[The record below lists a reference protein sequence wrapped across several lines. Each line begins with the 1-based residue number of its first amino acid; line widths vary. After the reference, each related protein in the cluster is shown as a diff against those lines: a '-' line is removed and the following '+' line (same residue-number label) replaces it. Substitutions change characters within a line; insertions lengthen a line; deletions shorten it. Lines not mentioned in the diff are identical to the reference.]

1 MSYVDTIFKQLLITS
16 LLFMYPYY
24 LSNVKIMDLD
34 NEYIKIWKGKM
45 RYFRTALDHTSQS
58 VVLKYYQVR
67 SFISYMLQRSHTFCI
82 TFPSSKDRK
91 GLNPALWFL
100 SEKENPL
107 TLISN
112 L

>member
-1 MSYVDTIFKQLLITS
+1 
-16 LLFMYPYY
+16 
-24 LSNVKIMDLD
+24 MDLD

-58 VVLKYYQVR
+58 VILKYYQVR
-67 SFISYMLQRSHTFCI
+67 SFISYRIQRSHTFCI

-100 SEKENPL
+100 SEKGNPL